1 MNYNLNTS
9 YQTTVD
15 TARQNKVLRNT
26 YMLLALSLIPTIPGA
41 LMGINM
47 NFGFMRASPIMS
59 SLLMIGGIYGMFF
72 LIEKNRDSGVGVALL
87 LALTF
92 LLGLLLGPLLQVAL
106 SVPNGGQLI
115 TIAAGGTAI
124 VFFGMATLAT
134 VIKRDL
140 GFLNKFLLVGGI
152 TLMVAVV
159 ANLFLQIPA
168 LYLTICAGFI
178 LFSSAAIL
186 FQVKMIVDGGET
198 NYVSATL
205 TIYMGIYNIFTSLL
219 QILLALSGQSR
230 D

>member
-26 YMLLALSLIPTIPGA
+26 YMLLALSLIPTIAGA

-152 TLMVAVV
+152 TLMVSPALMAVV
-159 ANLFLQIPA
+159 AQLENRPFSTARIP
-168 LYLTICAGFI
+168 
-178 LFSSAAIL
+178 
-186 FQVKMIVDGGET
+186 
-198 NYVSATL
+198 
-205 TIYMGIYNIFTSLL
+205 TSISPCRGKRLRGLL
-219 QILLALSGQSR
+219 ME
-230 D
+230 

>member
-26 YMLLALSLIPTIPGA
+26 YMLLALSLIPTIAGA

-140 GFLNKFLLVGGI
+140 GFLNKFLLVGG
-152 TLMVAVV
+152 
-159 ANLFLQIPA
+159 
-168 LYLTICAGFI
+168 
-178 LFSSAAIL
+178 
-186 FQVKMIVDGGET
+186 
-198 NYVSATL
+198 
-205 TIYMGIYNIFTSLL
+205 
-219 QILLALSGQSR
+219 
-230 D
+230 